1 MIPDSILKEPF
12 KALIR
17 LFLFLILLPSFLT
30 WWFLGG
36 SQSIIFFYHF
46 LFQHFGLF
54 PLEFNCT
61 NGMTSAFAGWFVVLF
76 WVFAIAPI
84 FLWPRFFAFLLL
96 IGHGFEITYL
106 LATVGSYY
114 TDCQSGGPVQFQR
127 LLGPFQRELIL
138 VHQYGWLL
146 AFVAAW
152 IAHQTKNNRVS
163 RLPVNERP
171 EIGKD

>member
-1 MIPDSILKEPF
+1 MTADSSIKGPL
-12 KALIR
+12 KALTRIA
-17 LFLFLILLPSFLT
+17 LFLILLPSFLT

-36 SQSIIFFYHF
+36 SQSIIFVYH
-46 LFQHFGLF
+46 LLLQHIGLF

-84 FLWPRFFAFLLL
+84 FLWPRFFAILLL
-96 IGHGFEITYL
+96 IGHGYEITYL

-114 TDCQSGGPVQFQR
+114 TDCQNGAPVQFQR

-146 AFVAAW
+146 AFSAAW
-152 IAHQTKNNRVS
+152 FSHKTMNNGVPG
-163 RLPVNERP
+163 LPVNESA
-171 EIGKD
+171 EIE